1 MDHDQPRHACGLAN
15 AATLLYNACCGGRF
29 VADDL
34 SAQMLF
40 FFFNLKNLISLVD
53 LISIQDGRN
62 REYPISCVVER
73 QAFHRE

>member
-1 MDHDQPRHACGLAN
+1 MINPDMHADWPMLPLSCTTHAVMVDLLQMISQPRC
-15 AATLLYNACCGGRF
+15 
-29 VADDL
+29 
-34 SAQMLF
+34 F

-62 REYPISCVVER
+62 REYPISCVVKR